1 MGRPP
6 HETTEITPFGAESG
20 RLRPPDCLGE
30 LQRRAFVDLVTSCPA
45 AQFRR
50 CDLSLLCRWAELT
63 VIAEQAAFELQQG
76 GIVLTGKLGSRVSP
90 WFAIHRDATRE
101 LRALSQR
108 LQLGPRGR
116 TPKAPKTVGGRV
128 SYYDRMD
135 LEGDLD
141 DAAN

>member
-6 HETTEITPFGAESG
+6 HETTDIAPFGG
-20 RLRPPDCLGE
+20 HLRPPACLGE
-30 LQRRAFVDLVTSCPA
+30 LQKQAFIDLVTSCPTS
-45 AQFRR
+45 QFHR

-63 VIAEQAAFELQQG
+63 VIAEQAAFEMQQQG
-76 GIVLTGKLGSRVSP
+76 IVVEGKPSP

-116 TPKAPKTVGGRV
+116 TPKAPKTKAGPV
-128 SYYDRMD
+128 SYYERMM
-135 LEGDLD
+135 LEGDD
-141 DAAN
+141 DEEAEQH

>member
-6 HETTEITPFGAESG
+6 HETTDIAPFGIENR

-30 LQRRAFVDLVTSCPA
+30 LQKRAFIDLVASCPIS
-45 AQFRR
+45 QFQR
-50 CDLSLLCRWAELT
+50 CDLPLLARWAELT
-63 VIAEQAAFELQQG
+63 IMCEQAAFEMQRG
-76 GIVLTGKLGSRVSP
+76 GIVVDGKASP

-116 TPKAPKTVGGRV
+116 TPKAPKTVAGRV

-135 LEGDLD
+135 LLEGDD
-141 DAAN
+141 DEAPN